1 VKAIA
6 LGPKPVIAAVEGTAV
21 GGGLSIAAAC
31 DLIVAAEDA
40 RFGIA
45 FTTLGLMPDLGL
57 IYTLSERVG
66 KQVARRMIYLSEKL
80 SGSEAFALG
89 FADKLA
95 PPGEALRVAL
105 ELATAL
111 AGAGPLAIAATKSAL
126 SGRLESLEDLLRLE
140 LDVLPRI
147 AVSTDFREGLAAF
160 REKRPP
166 QFTGR

>member
-6 LGPKPVIAAVEGTAV
+6 LGPKPIIAAVEGTAV
-21 GGGLSIAAAC
+21 GGGLSIASAC

-80 SGSEAFALG
+80 SGTEAFTTINTRSSPRRKNAG
-89 FADKLA
+89 
-95 PPGEALRVAL
+95 RVVPC
-105 ELATAL
+105 
-111 AGAGPLAIAATKSAL
+111 GA
-126 SGRLESLEDLLRLE
+126 SL
-140 LDVLPRI
+140 P
-147 AVSTDFREGLAAF
+147 
-160 REKRPP
+160 
-166 QFTGR
+166 